1 MPIQPPASLCASLS
15 GLEDATEIT
24 ASWHQVD
31 FHTTYAPSEFVQ
43 SKKEP
48 VSKILLRLIQAG
60 KGTMDGGWGGGI
72 SRKKIILE
80 DNWIQSINQSINLKS
95 QGPGSTCH

>member
-1 MPIQPPASLCASLS
+1 MMDSQESWHNFKIALPMPIQPPASLCASLS

-60 KGTMDGGWGGGI
+60 KGTM
-72 SRKKIILE
+72 
-80 DNWIQSINQSINLKS
+80 
-95 QGPGSTCH
+95 